1 MNDKRIAKCL
11 LTVTVLFSAQI
22 NAWGQS
28 NDTANLLVPPENVI
42 LQWNR
47 VLQETI
53 RTPGQQPATIFPV
66 RSFAM
71 MHAAMFDAVNS
82 IDGSYTPYLTDV
94 PGSKNASIEAAAAQ
108 AAHDVLAALYPTRH
122 DVFAVEL
129 ANSLDGIAPNRLR
142 HGSRVGEIVAA
153 RLLAARANDGW
164 NVTLPPYVLPTTRGN
179 WQPVPA
185 AAGFTH
191 YPAVIPFA
199 ITSND
204 QFAPNPPPALTSAE
218 YAASLNEVKEIGS
231 ATSATRTTDQT
242 LVARLWANVNTP
254 TTVWF
259 VWNNVARTVAQER
272 GTTTAENARLFALM
286 NISFH
291 DALQTTMTSKFIH
304 GLWRPVTA
312 IRRADEDDNP
322 NTAPDPGWTS
332 LIGNPP
338 YPTYAGNHA
347 AIGTSQS
354 TTLGLFFGRDD
365 IAFQHTWEGAG
376 GATRSYAGFTA
387 MANEEERSRVYGGIH
402 FTFDQVAG
410 QSVGRNVANYIF
422 LNFMTPREREG
433 KSPRLLIIENNSK
446 LTSQI
451 YLNSLPDPLPLADVK
466 RRTLQ

>member
-1 MNDKRIAKCL
+1 MNYKLIAKYVLMVAL
-11 LTVTVLFSAQI
+11 LLSSQI
-22 NAWGQS
+22 HVWGQS
-28 NDTANLLVPPENVI
+28 DNTANLLVPSEDVI

-122 DVFAVEL
+122 DVFAMEL
-129 ANSLDGIAPNRLR
+129 ANSLNGIQPNRLR
-142 HGSRVGEIVAA
+142 QGSRVGQIVAA
-153 RLLAARANDGW
+153 QLLAARANDGW
-164 NVTLPPYVLPTTRGN
+164 NVTPPPYVLPTTAGN
-179 WQPVPA
+179 WQPAPAPA
-185 AAGFTH
+185 AFTH

-199 ITSND
+199 ITSNT
-204 QFAPNPPPALTSAE
+204 QFAPNLPPLLTSAE
-218 YAASLNEVKEIGS
+218 YAASFNEVKEIGAADS
-231 ATSATRTTDQT
+231 VTRTPDQT

-259 VWNNVARTVAQER
+259 VWNNVARTVALER
-272 GTTTAENARLFALM
+272 ETTTVENARLFALM

-291 DALQTTMTSKFIH
+291 DALQTTMTSKFVH

-312 IRRADEDDNP
+312 IRRANEDGNSDTTQAEN
-322 NTAPDPGWTS
+322 WSS

-365 IAFQHTWEGAG
+365 IAFQHTWEGVG
-376 GATRSYAGFTA
+376 GATRSYPGFTA

-422 LNFMTPREREG
+422 LNFMRPREG
-433 KSPRLLIIENNSK
+433 KPARPLTIESNPK
-446 LTSQI
+446 FPSQI
-451 YLNSLPDPLPLADVK
+451 YFNSVPDSLPLVDQK
-466 RRTLQ
+466 RRKLR